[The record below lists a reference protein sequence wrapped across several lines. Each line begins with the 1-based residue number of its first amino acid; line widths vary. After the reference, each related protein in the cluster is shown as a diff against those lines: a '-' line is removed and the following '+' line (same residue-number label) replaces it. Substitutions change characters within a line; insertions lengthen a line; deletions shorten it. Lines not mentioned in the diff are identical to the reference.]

1 MNHKREYTAEEI
13 EKIFPF
19 DNIIINKEIAL
30 GHLMTSDI
38 GLALQYIW
46 QGKQISVWGGFY
58 RGKRMFLFED
68 RIEDLQCPF

>member
-1 MNHKREYTAEEI
+1 
-13 EKIFPF
+13 
-19 DNIIINKEIAL
+19 
-30 GHLMTSDI
+30 MTSDI

>member
-19 DNIIINKEIAL
+19 DNIIINKEIAK
-30 GHLMTSDI
+30 GKLMTSDI

-46 QGKQISVWGGFY
+46 QGKQISVWGGLY